1 MSNKPLNPQEAAS
14 ELRVHKE
21 TIYSMVRNKE
31 IPHFRIGKKIFFRQ
45 ETLNAWISQLEQN
58 SVDDSA

>member
-14 ELRVHKE
+14 VLRVHRE

-31 IPHFRIGKKIFFRQ
+31 IPHFRIGKKIFFRP

-58 SVDDSA
+58 SVDDPA